1 MLLTCS
7 LCPAQQCVR
16 TQTVYSAHVC
26 HHCGNLPIFHEC
38 FPLFRGLTPSGSHVD
53 QHRLGAAF
61 DFAPAQQKYAN
72 RSTRRRTISVLV
84 CRLCSLSPSPW
95 KQALIIPCDL
105 SLPCLGGASW
115 NAAAVVCAVSTG
127 RRVGRHRRGL
137 AGNGTG
143 LRGMTGRGLG
153 KKLECSSCKQQ
164 WRRVLIWENAVYMFV
179 LLEKVRC
186 GPVRQVICVAAAV
199 PPQPQD
205 KFVWETRFGST
216 AVTQD
221 IRQLG
226 SFWHR
231 SSAISVLFSPESS
244 D

>member
-164 WRRVLIWENAVYMFV
+164 WRRVLI
-179 LLEKVRC
+179 
-186 GPVRQVICVAAAV
+186 
-199 PPQPQD
+199 
-205 KFVWETRFGST
+205 
-216 AVTQD
+216 
-221 IRQLG
+221 
-226 SFWHR
+226 
-231 SSAISVLFSPESS
+231 
-244 D
+244 